1 MRKTMWYVKAWL
13 GLAIAAFNHLLTKQ
27 SGGLFTVLP
36 TLAGAAT
43 GRDLHIDVALSN
55 MAMGYRPANFIADMI
70 FPTVQV
76 DKQSN
81 LYLVFD
87 RTDRTRVEDTT
98 RAPGTLARRVTENIG
113 SASYFAKNYALAAA
127 AVLEDKLNADAMQLA
142 TLING
147 KTTYL
152 LDKLLLDWEVRIAN
166 LVTSGSNV
174 GSYAAPTSAWNLGG
188 GTTNGAPLAN
198 INTAIDNVNGATGMY
213 PNVIAFGLDAWKS
226 FRRDTTVR
234 NLIFGVNN
242 GGGYP
247 STVQAANL
255 LGVDKVLVGGAYQN
269 TGQENVAESL
279 SAVWKDNV
287 LVFYAPPTPSID
299 RPSFGYSFR
308 WAAPGLPNMQV
319 ERHPYDPRT
328 KSEDIE
334 IGYYQA
340 EVITGKSY
348 GFLLPNVNSNH

>member
-1 MRKTMWYVKAWL
+1 MKKVLWYIKAH
-13 GLAIAAFNHLLTKQ
+13 LAYGIAVFNHVLTKRTGF
-27 SGGLFTVLP
+27 SVLP
-36 TLAGAAT
+36 ALAGAAT

-55 MAMGYRPANFIADMI
+55 MAMGYRPANFIADML

-81 LYLVFD
+81 LFLVFD
-87 RTDRTRVEDTT
+87 RADRTRVEDTT

-113 SASYFAKNYALAAA
+113 SSSYFCKNYALAAA
-127 AVLEDKLNADAMQLA
+127 AVLEDKLNADAMHLA

-152 LDKLLLDWEVRIAN
+152 LDKLLMDWEFRVAN
-166 LVTSGSNV
+166 LVCSGSNV
-174 GSYAAPTSAWNLGG
+174 GSYSAPTSNWALGVNG
-188 GTTNGAPLAN
+188 TNGAPLAN
-198 INTAIDNVNGATGMY
+198 INTALDNVHGSTGMY
-213 PNVIAFGLDAWKS
+213 PNNIAFGIDAWKS
-226 FRRDTTVR
+226 FRRDAVVR
-234 NLIFGVNN
+234 NLIFGTNN

-255 LGVDKVLVGGAYQN
+255 LGVDRVIVGGAYQN

-279 SAVWKDNV
+279 SAVWKDKV
-287 LVFYAPPTPSID
+287 LVYYAPPTPSTD

-319 ERHPYDPRT
+319 ERHPYDTRT

-334 IGYYQA
+334 IGYYQD
-340 EVITGKSY
+340 EKVTGASY
-348 GFLLPNVNSNH
+348 GFLLTNVNSNH